1 MLEKM
6 RDAQISK
13 KININNFVRDRIA
26 RLNRSF
32 IEPFKE
38 KNEIKGFES
47 TSDF

>member
-1 MLEKM
+1 MQKN
-6 RDAQISK
+6 K
-13 KININNFVRDRIA
+13 INNFVRDRIA

-38 KNEIKGFES
+38 KNEVKGFES

>member
-1 MLEKM
+1 MQKN
-6 RDAQISK
+6 
-13 KININNFVRDRIA
+13 KIKNFVRDRIA